1 VVATAAGLAAGV
13 CPAVASAEETYSDSR
28 VGPQFALIRTGQIED
43 PLEHLLERVS
53 VLSETNGIG

>member
-1 VVATAAGLAAGV
+1 VVTTAAGLAAGV
-13 CPAVASAEETYSDSR
+13 CPAVASAEETYADSR